1 MEENKL
7 PELDQTILPWLGRTM
22 KALDYYLNDHLA
34 SRGLKLTKAQMIL
47 LKVLFQQGAMA
58 QNNLAFITNRD
69 KTSLTRLINT
79 MEKKNFVIRS
89 VDKNDKRIKLVSIT
103 EEGKKMF
110 NSAIPILQE
119 IISTIQEGI
128 EQKDLEMTIKVLKQ
142 IGKNIKIDELTTPLN
157 K

>member
-7 PELDQTILPWLGRTM
+7 PELDRTILPWLGRTM
-22 KALDYYLNDHLA
+22 KALDYFLNDHFA

-47 LKVLFQQGAMA
+47 LKVLSNRGAMA
-58 QNNLAFITNRD
+58 QNSLAFITDRD

-79 MEKKNFVIRS
+79 MEKKNFVTRS
-89 VDKNDKRIKLVSIT
+89 VDENDKRIKLVDIT

-119 IISTIQEGI
+119 IIVVVQDGV
-128 EQKDLEMTIKVLKQ
+128 EQKDLDTTIKVLKQ
-142 IGKNIKIDELTTPLN
+142 IGKNINVDELTAPLN